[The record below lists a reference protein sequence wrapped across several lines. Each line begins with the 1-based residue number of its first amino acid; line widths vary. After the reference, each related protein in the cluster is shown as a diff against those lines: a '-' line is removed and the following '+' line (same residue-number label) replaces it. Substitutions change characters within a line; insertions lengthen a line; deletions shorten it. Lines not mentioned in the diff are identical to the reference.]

1 MQRCKRSCVNSCSI
15 ELVLGGICV
24 FIWRKC
30 SARSEMNTNNLELE
44 FKLEQLEPLLTCT
57 VRAWACAFQIN
68 GRTGYMVSGLMRVK
82 SDAVNDMG
90 SHLLTV
96 ARTHAG
102 LSQEESQEQLKHQ
115 MQIEA
120 QSSEF
125 SHEHL

>member
-1 MQRCKRSCVNSCSI
+1 M
-15 ELVLGGICV
+15 
-24 FIWRKC
+24 F
-30 SARSEMNTNNLELE
+30 
-44 FKLEQLEPLLTCT
+44 
-57 VRAWACAFQIN
+57 
-68 GRTGYMVSGLMRVK
+68 SGLMRVK

-90 SHLLTV
+90 SHLLSV

-102 LSQEESQEQLKHQ
+102 LSCQEESQEQLKHQ